1 MVDIMSDHARR
12 RPSTRTSAEPSTYTR
27 HARDYDRLTHAFASV
42 RRAIVEALPLS
53 PGEVVLDVGCGT
65 GLCFSMLL
73 DKVGRD
79 GHIVGIDA
87 SPQMVAVARERVEQQ
102 GWRNVTLVQSPIA
115 EAPIPVAADAALFCA
130 VHDILRSPQALRTV
144 VETLRPAARVAAGGG
159 KWAPAWMVALNVQV
173 RTLHAPYI
181 DSFEG
186 FDRPWSH
193 LQRLLQDVHVD
204 ELAWGTGYVATGRV
218 S

>member
-1 MVDIMSDHARR
+1 MTNHTPRS
-12 RPSTRTSAEPSTYTR
+12 PSTQAPVETSTYTR
-27 HARDYDRLTHAFASV
+27 HARDYDRLTHPFAGV

-73 DKVGRD
+73 DKVGRH
-79 GHIVGIDA
+79 GRIVGIDA
-87 SPQMVAVARERVEQQ
+87 SPQMLAVARQRVAQQ

-130 VHDILRSPQALRTV
+130 VHDVLRSPRALRRV
-144 VETLRPAARVAAGGG
+144 VLRPAAWVAAGGG

-173 RTLHAPYI
+173 GMLHAPYI

-193 LQRLLQDVHVD
+193 LQQLLRDVHVD
-204 ELAWGTGYVATGRV
+204 EMAWGTGYVATGRV